1 MQYID
6 ILALTETKLD
16 ATFTKAQFLL
26 NGFSEPC
33 RLDRSRNGGGVMIYI
48 HENVPSKLLDIHVF
62 PLEDLFVGFNFRKCK
77 NRYFL
82 KHTTHHTKQIFIVL
96 IIQMK
101 HLTLAVVMKNVNLLE
116 ILSRK
121 YLSLV
126 QILSFISMN
135 YLIL

>member
-1 MQYID
+1 MLFQIKKLSIRNPNKIIIENLNINLLLNTFEQSKDIVMQYID

-26 NGFSEPC
+26 NGFSEPY

-48 HENVPSKLLDIHVF
+48 HENVPSKLLAIHVF

-96 IIQMK
+96 II
-101 HLTLAVVMKNVNLLE
+101 
-116 ILSRK
+116 
-121 YLSLV
+121 
-126 QILSFISMN
+126 
-135 YLIL
+135 

>member
-1 MQYID
+1 MLFQIKKLSIRNPNKIIIENLNINLLLNTFEQSKDIVMQYID

-26 NGFSEPC
+26 NGFSEPY
-33 RLDRSRNGGGVMIYI
+33 RLDRSRNGGAVMIYI
-48 HENVPSKLLDIHVF
+48 HENVPSKLLAIHVF

-96 IIQMK
+96 II
-101 HLTLAVVMKNVNLLE
+101 
-116 ILSRK
+116 
-121 YLSLV
+121 
-126 QILSFISMN
+126 
-135 YLIL
+135 

>member
-1 MQYID
+1 MLFQIKKLSIRNPNKIIIENLNINLLLNTFEQSKDIVMQYID

-26 NGFSEPC
+26 NGFSEPY
-33 RLDRSRNGGGVMIYI
+33 RLDRSRNGGAVMIYI
-48 HENVPSKLLDIHVF
+48 HENVPSKLLAIHVS

-96 IIQMK
+96 II
-101 HLTLAVVMKNVNLLE
+101 
-116 ILSRK
+116 
-121 YLSLV
+121 
-126 QILSFISMN
+126 
-135 YLIL
+135 

>member
-26 NGFSEPC
+26 NGFSEPY

-96 IIQMK
+96 II
-101 HLTLAVVMKNVNLLE
+101 
-116 ILSRK
+116 
-121 YLSLV
+121 
-126 QILSFISMN
+126 
-135 YLIL
+135 

>member
-1 MQYID
+1 MLFQIKKLSIRNPNKIIIENLNINLLLNTFEQSKDIVMQYID
-6 ILALTETKLD
+6 ILALTEAKLD

-26 NGFSEPC
+26 NGFSEPY

-96 IIQMK
+96 II
-101 HLTLAVVMKNVNLLE
+101 
-116 ILSRK
+116 
-121 YLSLV
+121 
-126 QILSFISMN
+126 
-135 YLIL
+135 

>member
-1 MQYID
+1 MLFQIKKLSIRNPNKIIIENLNINLLLNTFEQSKDIVMQYID

-26 NGFSEPC
+26 NGFSEPY

-96 IIQMK
+96 II
-101 HLTLAVVMKNVNLLE
+101 
-116 ILSRK
+116 
-121 YLSLV
+121 
-126 QILSFISMN
+126 
-135 YLIL
+135 

>member
-1 MQYID
+1 MLFQIKKLSIRNPNKIIIENLNINLLLNTFEQSKDIVMQYID

-26 NGFSEPC
+26 NGFSEPY
-33 RLDRSRNGGGVMIYI
+33 RFDRSRNGGAVMIYI

-96 IIQMK
+96 II
-101 HLTLAVVMKNVNLLE
+101 
-116 ILSRK
+116 
-121 YLSLV
+121 
-126 QILSFISMN
+126 
-135 YLIL
+135 

>member
-1 MQYID
+1 MLFQIKKLSIRNPNKIIIENLNINLLLNTFEQSKDIVMQYID

-26 NGFSEPC
+26 NGFSEPY
-33 RLDRSRNGGGVMIYI
+33 RLDRSRNGGAVMIYI
-48 HENVPSKLLDIHVF
+48 HENVPSKLLAIRVF

-96 IIQMK
+96 II
-101 HLTLAVVMKNVNLLE
+101 
-116 ILSRK
+116 
-121 YLSLV
+121 
-126 QILSFISMN
+126 
-135 YLIL
+135 

>member
-1 MQYID
+1 MLFQIKKLSIRNPNKIIIENLNINLLLNTFEQSKDIVMQYND

-26 NGFSEPC
+26 NGFSEPY
-33 RLDRSRNGGGVMIYI
+33 RLDRSRNGGAVMIYI
-48 HENVPSKLLDIHVF
+48 HENVPSKLLAIHVF

-96 IIQMK
+96 II
-101 HLTLAVVMKNVNLLE
+101 
-116 ILSRK
+116 
-121 YLSLV
+121 
-126 QILSFISMN
+126 
-135 YLIL
+135 

>member
-1 MQYID
+1 MLFQIKKLSIRNPNKIIIENLNINLLLNTFEQSKDIVMQYID

-26 NGFSEPC
+26 NGFSEPY
-33 RLDRSRNGGGVMIYI
+33 RLDRSRNRGAVMIYI
-48 HENVPSKLLDIHVF
+48 HENVPSKLLAIHVF

-96 IIQMK
+96 II
-101 HLTLAVVMKNVNLLE
+101 
-116 ILSRK
+116 
-121 YLSLV
+121 
-126 QILSFISMN
+126 
-135 YLIL
+135 

>member
-1 MQYID
+1 MLFQIKKLRIRNPNKIIIENLNINLLLNTFEQSKDIVMQYID

-26 NGFSEPC
+26 NGFSEPY
-33 RLDRSRNGGGVMIYI
+33 RLDRSRNGGAVMIYI
-48 HENVPSKLLDIHVF
+48 HENVPSKLLAIHVF

-96 IIQMK
+96 II
-101 HLTLAVVMKNVNLLE
+101 
-116 ILSRK
+116 
-121 YLSLV
+121 
-126 QILSFISMN
+126 
-135 YLIL
+135 

>member
-1 MQYID
+1 MLFQIKKLSIRNPNKIIIENLNINLLLNTFEQSKDIVMQYND

-26 NGFSEPC
+26 NGFSEPY

-96 IIQMK
+96 II
-101 HLTLAVVMKNVNLLE
+101 
-116 ILSRK
+116 
-121 YLSLV
+121 
-126 QILSFISMN
+126 
-135 YLIL
+135 